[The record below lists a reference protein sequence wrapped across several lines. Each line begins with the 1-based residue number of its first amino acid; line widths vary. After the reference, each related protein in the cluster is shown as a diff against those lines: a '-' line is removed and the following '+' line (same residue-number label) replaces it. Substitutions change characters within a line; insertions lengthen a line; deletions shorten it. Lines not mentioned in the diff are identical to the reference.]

1 MVLHRPVEL
10 AGIIGIWRRH
20 AIAIFDAFRWPD
32 YHAARDASTVS
43 APLFVSRFAS
53 LFFLFWRSRID
64 RSGGVEQGART
75 HFWPHGV
82 RGRHS
87 PRRIH
92 GGTCLGQRVDRTS
105 RRRLGPADRALRVVG
120 TRRCRDC
127 RNFSRG
133 TGGRPRGLCRRVSL
147 RGRKRRRFAG
157 AAICGIGAGLVLADI
172 SDGRHAARAGARTHA
187 ECGGTGSAPVAPLL
201 DQHGGRGCRNIR
213 GGISFSAFARP
224 AAHAGNRCGAESGR
238 GSVGADPCA
247 RRA

>member
-20 AIAIFDAFRWPD
+20 AKAIFDAFRWPD
-32 YHAARDASTVS
+32 YHAARHASTVS

-53 LFFLFWRSRID
+53 VFFLFWRSRID

-92 GGTCLGQRVDRTS
+92 GGTCLGQRMDRTS

-133 TGGRPRGLCRRVSL
+133 TGGRPSGLCRHVSL
-147 RGRKRRRFAG
+147 RGRNTPVRLAD
-157 AAICGIGAGLVLADI
+157 AAICVDRRWSCSSCPTFLMGGTLARCWCAE
-172 SDGRHAARAGARTHA
+172 SRGMRRNSERACRASTGSTRRARLPEHSRRDFFFCLRSACGARWESLVA
-187 ECGGTGSAPVAPLL
+187 LESA
-201 DQHGGRGCRNIR
+201 QWERWR
-213 GGISFSAFARP
+213 
-224 AAHAGNRCGAESGR
+224 
-238 GSVGADPCA
+238 
-247 RRA
+247 